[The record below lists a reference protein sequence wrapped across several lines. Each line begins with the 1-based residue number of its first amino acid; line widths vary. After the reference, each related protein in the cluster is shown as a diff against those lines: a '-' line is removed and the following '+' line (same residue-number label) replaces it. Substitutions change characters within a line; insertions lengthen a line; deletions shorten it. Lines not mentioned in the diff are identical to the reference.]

1 LTELEQCH
9 RLFACLC
16 TLKQSY
22 SKFHKEQK
30 LFNDLELE
38 MSRTCPKLFPKAVF
52 KTVLALGNM
61 LSLKCSFS
69 FHVPQFRA
77 L

>member
-1 LTELEQCH
+1 MFTY
-9 RLFACLC
+9 LC
-16 TLKQSY
+16 TLKKSC

-38 MSRTCPKLFPKAVF
+38 MSRTFPKLVPKAVF
-52 KTVLALGNM
+52 NAVLALGNM
-61 LSLKCSFS
+61 LSLECSFS